1 MKEVKVGQFWE
12 TGAGKGISYVH
23 GVKDNT
29 VLSDYRQDSCDS
41 RVYMSVTDLDEFVE
55 DHTLVEDRAEL
66 EGKLPSEFNAIID
79 FYYGEKEG
87 EDDNEDD
94 EDD

>member
-12 TGAGKGISYVH
+12 TRARDGISYVH
-23 GVKDNT
+23 GVKDNR

-79 FYYGEKEG
+79 FYYGEQE
-87 EDDNEDD
+87 D
-94 EDD
+94 EDEDED